1 MALQIRVA
9 ATCRLVNRCTGSTPG
24 RLFQISTNRAPGHL
38 AASLSS
44 SCGLL
49 NVSLPFSLAF
59 ICGEEPETL
68 ILFSVSIV
76 NAVIKFLSEFSLI
89 DDIHPSCR
97 RHKQANSTPAQAKS
111 RGSK

>member
-24 RLFQISTNRAPGHL
+24 RLFQISTSRAPGHL

-68 ILFSVSIV
+68 MLLSVSIV
-76 NAVIKFLSEFSLI
+76 NAVISSFLSSHSSMTFIPLVGGTSKRI
-89 DDIHPSCR
+89 R
-97 RHKQANSTPAQAKS
+97 FQRKQNQRSYK
-111 RGSK
+111 